1 MQVYLSAN
9 ILNDPSVS
17 TISYPA
23 VNNVIAHFF
32 PLRVQKIEEESIFE
46 PRKKEDCKG
55 FLRLLSHAR
64 PTYKDWKLSLS
75 SIVPVLRPYQMDAV
89 RFMISREVEPDL
101 GYSSKDFFVQ
111 IPTNPPFYFALY
123 TGAMF
128 DSLPH
133 PFEVP
138 PGGILADEMGLGKTV
153 ELLGLIMSHR
163 RGDTPTTDP
172 DPIVKRSVI
181 AIVLEEIVSTV
192 VAGLEA
198 NLPRG
203 TMTRKRSWDLHYNEI
218 EDESV
223 KKRAKM
229 SNSVN
234 VVSTIKCLACGVTCS
249 QAKVFWDRFDS
260 SAIPF
265 YCPNC
270 VQKQESKKAIKATLV
285 IAPSTI
291 CHQWYEEVKRHVRDD
306 VSVDMYN
313 GVAAEGYKHPEYL
326 ATRDIVICSFETL
339 ANEVYFIET
348 NEKLGSL
355 RSRKYLIP
363 PTPLLSVEWWRV
375 CVDEAQ
381 VIESRTSVVSEMC
394 WRLQA
399 VNRWCI
405 TGTPITDSVDN
416 LFGLLCFIG
425 VEPYCYSNW
434 WNGALWLPYENGC
447 SEPLVDL
454 FSKIFWRN
462 TKEDVIDQ
470 IAPPA
475 RGSEVTVLHFSPLE
489 EQLYRE
495 TLDSRLHRSNAARMV
510 SDFDDFPIN
519 EVHGKIFDAIMEPLE
534 GIRKFIVQ
542 PGLRFAKTKQRVTS
556 EEGMMEE
563 LFRITTHQIE
573 ESQRNILLYYNSL
586 AGLDWLSGYIN
597 EAARRYENTLAA
609 LKLLD
614 ETNEKLGLTEKRGAF
629 RKLRSDKLQVVHAMN
644 SMIDL
649 MKEGVEIRGIDLETA
664 HVKLKEAEEGYTE
677 QAISSVHSSHD
688 AINEMKPQYSHTK
701 TYMDNSIGWIS
712 EAMSTVERASL
723 RHVFVDAIRGVL
735 ENNSRDDFPVH
746 NALGVSLICVQR
758 WDEMVACVK
767 KTVELM
773 CQLMAIGI
781 LDSPSEGLETII
793 ACHYKSVETPKRN
806 CDLCLFNKQR
816 NLFESLMFVGT
827 PPKKKFFDDEEE
839 TVEGTAGA
847 KKASSL
853 EIVLHTI
860 RSMMVRNSGHF
871 HRILLDGAKET
882 ESLIDLFKTIL
893 QKGKDLYGAY
903 EDFAARTDELRQCKL
918 RLEYASEEIIEQYGG
933 MKDLPHN
940 YIIKGSE
947 EGTRRAH
954 AQAVGTEELTQTRL
968 LSKLRYVSTLRH
980 SQRNDCPI
988 CLNRLGDA
996 WLVFPCAHCMCTAC
1010 FGALSKYSVSMSS
1023 VLKCPVCR
1031 SMTTRSSIAFVQN
1044 RGPSRSLHFLD
1055 SPSVVV
1061 KGDASVKLDAVIR
1074 RLLSIHERDPWA
1086 KTLVFTSI
1094 PSIIPVISGLLQE
1107 NNIPYR
1113 NYSVGKRQVTLA
1125 EFRLDPKIQVLVMPI
1140 NQGARGLNLTV
1151 ANNIIFVE
1159 PQLDASQLAQA
1170 IGRIDRIGQTRR
1182 MMIHHFVVYGS
1193 IEEHIHHRITDPQN
1207 TEWTV
1212 GDLKRLLHTGA
1223 QYFDQALNNESTQ
1236 AETNGTSTSA

>member
-1 MQVYLSAN
+1 MQ
-9 ILNDPSVS
+9 
-17 TISYPA
+17 
-23 VNNVIAHFF
+23 
-32 PLRVQKIEEESIFE
+32 
-46 PRKKEDCKG
+46 G
-55 FLRLLSHAR
+55 
-64 PTYKDWKLSLS
+64 
-75 SIVPVLRPYQMDAV
+75 
-89 RFMISREVEPDL
+89 
-101 GYSSKDFFVQ
+101 
-111 IPTNPPFYFALY
+111 
-123 TGAMF
+123 
-128 DSLPH
+128 
-133 PFEVP
+133 
-138 PGGILADEMGLGKTV
+138 
-153 ELLGLIMSHR
+153 
-163 RGDTPTTDP
+163 
-172 DPIVKRSVI
+172 
-181 AIVLEEIVSTV
+181 
-192 VAGLEA
+192 
-198 NLPRG
+198 
-203 TMTRKRSWDLHYNEI
+203 
-218 EDESV
+218 
-223 KKRAKM
+223 
-229 SNSVN
+229 
-234 VVSTIKCLACGVTCS
+234 
-249 QAKVFWDRFDS
+249 
-260 SAIPF
+260 
-265 YCPNC
+265 
-270 VQKQESKKAIKATLV
+270 
-285 IAPSTI
+285 
-291 CHQWYEEVKRHVRDD
+291 
-306 VSVDMYN
+306 
-313 GVAAEGYKHPEYL
+313 
-326 ATRDIVICSFETL
+326 
-339 ANEVYFIET
+339 
-348 NEKLGSL
+348 
-355 RSRKYLIP
+355 
-363 PTPLLSVEWWRV
+363 
-375 CVDEAQ
+375 
-381 VIESRTSVVSEMC
+381 
-394 WRLQA
+394 
-399 VNRWCI
+399 
-405 TGTPITDSVDN
+405 
-416 LFGLLCFIG
+416 
-425 VEPYCYSNW
+425 
-434 WNGALWLPYENGC
+434 
-447 SEPLVDL
+447 
-454 FSKIFWRN
+454 
-462 TKEDVIDQ
+462 
-470 IAPPA
+470 
-475 RGSEVTVLHFSPLE
+475 
-489 EQLYRE
+489 
-495 TLDSRLHRSNAARMV
+495 
-510 SDFDDFPIN
+510 
-519 EVHGKIFDAIMEPLE
+519 
-534 GIRKFIVQ
+534 
-542 PGLRFAKTKQRVTS
+542 
-556 EEGMMEE
+556 
-563 LFRITTHQIE
+563 
-573 ESQRNILLYYNSL
+573 L

-712 EAMSTVERASL
+712 EAMSAVERASLRHVFVDAIRGVLENNSRDDFPCAFFLMDNSIGWISEAMSTVERASL

-806 CDLCLFNKQR
+806 CDLCLFNKQL

-1061 KGDASVKLDAVIR
+1061 KGVWIIIPATGSCFYLFAQALYDYFSSVSMSSVLKCPVCRSMTTRSSIAFVQNRGPSRSLHFLDSPSVVVKGDASVKLDAVIR

-1212 GDLKRLLHTGA
+1212 GDLKRLLRTFLFNLHILVLSISIKRSIMNQHKQTQMRRPLKSIVSFRLISNLYFRVHMGVFGIFFLGNDA
-1223 QYFDQALNNESTQ
+1223 VRCYSNSSFAKWFAVSDETVLELVSVGISDQCFHQLRRAVFHVMVHYATIFVKKRKSKSGKQNKRRIKGGLDVIALWRCQDQFYAKYFDVQSHITLHEGNQNAMKQNAMKQ
-1236 AETNGTSTSA
+1236 W